1 MTHSMKLDWHGGPDD
16 GWWVA
21 LLKDG
26 ERVAFM
32 SLDEWKALGATR
44 QAIEDDAIDRL
55 LLQRGP
61 PLTCVLLRRGPF
73 SESGASGDSA
83 MTWTRRSCPLIDNGH
98 YRRCR
103 TPGCK
108 ARMAAS
114 AGDGL
119 GRLIRSNGSSQRALR
134 QAHPFAEVARRYG
147 LNSNMLLTWRRRE
160 RADVNDVGKTVNIV
174 PVRVVEAT
182 PTATATSMGRMEIV
196 LVGGERILVGADVDA
211 TALARI
217 VKALEQR

>member
-1 MTHSMKLDWHGGPDD
+1 
-16 GWWVA
+16 
-21 LLKDG
+21 
-26 ERVAFM
+26 
-32 SLDEWKALGATR
+32 
-44 QAIEDDAIDRL
+44 
-55 LLQRGP
+55 
-61 PLTCVLLRRGPF
+61 
-73 SESGASGDSA
+73 
-83 MTWTRRSCPLIDNGH
+83 
-98 YRRCR
+98 
-103 TPGCK
+103 
-108 ARMAAS
+108 MAAS

-147 LNSNMLLTWRRRE
+147 LNSNMLFTWRRRE

-182 PTATATSMGRMEIV
+182 PTATATAPASMGRMEIV

-217 VKALEQR
+217 VKALGRR